1 MSPLPRNQ
9 LAVHANILTHVA
21 LVGIPNSGKTTLFNS
36 LTGMQKKVAN
46 YPGVT
51 VEPTVGYFREDNIT
65 VAVIDL
71 PGIYSLSPK
80 SVDEQVA
87 RGAILGTLPGS
98 PFIDG
103 ILLVLDA
110 TNLERGLFLYSQLA
124 EMQKPMLVALT
135 MIDDVKRRGATL
147 DDIQLEATLGVRVI
161 PIVGTKGL
169 GIEELRTALAQV
181 QRWRMP
187 RTPVSASAG
196 AEERIAWARAVVE
209 QILRNDALDVRT
221 ERIDQLVLH
230 PVWGMLIFCTV
241 MGIIFQAIFTWS
253 APLMD
258 WIDFGFSE
266 LRRWMVGDTI
276 VPPLWLDFL
285 ANGVVAGVGSVL
297 VFAPQIFVLMLLVT
311 ALEDSGYLARAAF
324 LVDRLLGIFGL
335 QGRSFIPL
343 LSSYACA
350 IPGILSARI
359 IPSYA
364 ERMATILVAPLMTC
378 SARLPVYT
386 LLIGAFVP
394 PSMVGGVISLQAL
407 SLAVL
412 YGLAAIIGLLVA
424 WVLRKTVFIS
434 DRTFFFIE
442 FPPYRLPQWRNL
454 LVRSVMRMQ
463 DFIQTAGTIIL
474 AFSMVLWALASF
486 PRSQL
491 APGITV
497 SEYRQQQLEQS
508 YAAQLGRAV
517 APLFAPMHFDWQV
530 TLGIISS
537 FAARETFI
545 SVMGQL
551 TMAGDD
557 PNNTNL
563 RAALRNKMEPAEAF
577 AVIAFYMFA
586 LQCMSTL
593 AVLRRETGSWKWVAF
608 AFFYMFILAYIAAAG
623 TYNIARLFLS

>member
-1 MSPLPRNQ
+1 MHTKTQ
-9 LAVHANILTHVA
+9 AYVA
-21 LVGIPNSGKTTLFNS
+21 LVGVPNSGKTTLFNA
-36 LTGMQKKVAN
+36 LTGLRKKVAN

-51 VEPTVGYFREDNIT
+51 VEPTVGFFQEKNIAI
-65 VAVIDL
+65 AVIDL

-80 SVDEQVA
+80 SIDEQVTRSA
-87 RGAILGTLPGS
+87 LSGALPGIS
-98 PFIDG
+98 SIDG

-110 TNLERGLFLYSQLA
+110 TNLEKGLFLFSQLA
-124 EMQKPMLVALT
+124 EIQKPMLVALT
-135 MIDDVKRRGATL
+135 MIDEVKRRGATL
-147 DDIQLEATLGVRVI
+147 DDIQLEAALGVRVI

-169 GIEELRTALAQV
+169 GMQELRTALAQV
-181 QRWRMP
+181 QRWRQP
-187 RTPVSASAG
+187 RPPLSASAG
-196 AEERIAWARAVVE
+196 AQERIAWARALVE
-209 QILRNDALDVRT
+209 QVVRNDSLDERT
-221 ERIDQLVLH
+221 ERIDRVVLH
-230 PVWGMLIFCTV
+230 PVWGILIFCAV
-241 MGIIFQAIFTWS
+241 MAMIFQAIFTWS

-258 WIDFGFSE
+258 WIDFGFSA
-266 LRRWMVGDTI
+266 LRQWMVGDAMA
-276 VPPLWLDFL
+276 PPIWLDFL

-324 LVDRLLGIFGL
+324 LIDRLLGIFGL

-394 PSMVGGVISLQAL
+394 PIMVGGVISLQGL
-407 SLAVL
+407 TLAVL
-412 YGLAAIIGLLVA
+412 YGMAAIVGLLIA
-424 WVLRKTVFIS
+424 WVLRKTVFLS
-434 DRTFFFIE
+434 DRTIFFIE

-474 AFSMVLWALASF
+474 AISIVLWALASF
-486 PRSQL
+486 PRSQ
-491 APGITV
+491 ATTGITV
-497 SEYRQQQLEQS
+497 AEYRRQQLEQS
-508 YAAQLGRAV
+508 YAAQLGRVV

-557 PNNTNL
+557 PNNSNL
-563 RAALRNKMEPAEAF
+563 RAALRNQMEPAVAF

-608 AFFYMFILAYIAAAG
+608 AFFYMFILAYIAAIG

>member
-1 MSPLPRNQ
+1 MHTKTQ
-9 LAVHANILTHVA
+9 AYVA
-21 LVGIPNSGKTTLFNS
+21 LVGVPNSGKTTLFNA
-36 LTGMQKKVAN
+36 LTGLRKKVAN

-51 VEPTVGYFREDNIT
+51 VEPTVGFFQEKNIAI
-65 VAVIDL
+65 AVIDL

-80 SVDEQVA
+80 SIDEQVTRSA
-87 RGAILGTLPGS
+87 LSGALPGIS
-98 PFIDG
+98 SIDG

-110 TNLERGLFLYSQLA
+110 TNLEKGLFLFSQLA
-124 EMQKPMLVALT
+124 EIQKPMLVALT
-135 MIDDVKRRGATL
+135 MIDEVKRRGATL
-147 DDIQLEATLGVRVI
+147 DDIQLEAALGVRVI

-169 GIEELRTALAQV
+169 GMQELRTALAQV
-181 QRWRMP
+181 QRWRQP
-187 RTPVSASAG
+187 RPPLSASAG
-196 AEERIAWARAVVE
+196 AQERIAWARALVE
-209 QILRNDALDVRT
+209 KIVRNDSLDERT
-221 ERIDQLVLH
+221 ERIDRVVLH
-230 PVWGMLIFCTV
+230 PVWGILIFCAV
-241 MGIIFQAIFTWS
+241 MAMIFQAIFTWS
-253 APLMD
+253 VPLMD
-258 WIDFGFSE
+258 WIDFGFSA
-266 LRRWMVGDTI
+266 LRQWMVGDAMA
-276 VPPLWLDFL
+276 PPIWLDFL

-324 LVDRLLGIFGL
+324 LIDRLLGIFGL

-394 PSMVGGVISLQAL
+394 PIMVGGVISLQGL
-407 SLAVL
+407 TLAVL
-412 YGLAAIIGLLVA
+412 YGMAAIVGLLIA
-424 WVLRKTVFIS
+424 WVLRKTIFLS
-434 DRTFFFIE
+434 DRTIFFIE

-474 AFSMVLWALASF
+474 AISIVLWALASF
-486 PRSQL
+486 PRSQ
-491 APGITV
+491 ATPGITV
-497 SEYRQQQLEQS
+497 AEYRRQQLEQS

-557 PNNTNL
+557 PNNSNL
-563 RAALRNKMEPAEAF
+563 RAALRNQMEPAVAF

-608 AFFYMFILAYIAAAG
+608 AFFYMFILAYIAAVG

>member
-1 MSPLPRNQ
+1 MHTKTQ
-9 LAVHANILTHVA
+9 AYVA
-21 LVGIPNSGKTTLFNS
+21 LVGVPNSGKTTLFNA
-36 LTGMQKKVAN
+36 LTGLRKKVAN

-51 VEPTVGYFREDNIT
+51 VEPTVGFFQEKNIT
-65 VAVIDL
+65 IAVIDL

-80 SVDEQVA
+80 SVDEQVTRSA
-87 RGAILGTLPGS
+87 LSGALPGIS
-98 PFIDG
+98 SIDG

-110 TNLERGLFLYSQLA
+110 TNLEKGLFLFSQLA
-124 EMQKPMLVALT
+124 EIQKPMLVALT
-135 MIDDVKRRGATL
+135 MIDEVKRRGATL
-147 DDIQLEATLGVRVI
+147 DDIQLEAALGVRVI

-169 GIEELRTALAQV
+169 GMQELRTALAEV
-181 QRWRMP
+181 QRWRRP
-187 RTPVSASAG
+187 RPPLSVSAG
-196 AEERIAWARAVVE
+196 AQERIAWARALVE
-209 QILRNDALDVRT
+209 QIVRNDSLDERT
-221 ERIDQLVLH
+221 ERIDRVVLH
-230 PVWGMLIFCTV
+230 PVWGILIFCAV
-241 MGIIFQAIFTWS
+241 MAMIFQAIFTWS

-258 WIDFGFSE
+258 WIDFGFSA
-266 LRRWMVGDTI
+266 LRQWMVGDAMA
-276 VPPLWLDFL
+276 PPIWLDFL

-324 LVDRLLGIFGL
+324 LIDRLLGIFGL

-394 PSMVGGVISLQAL
+394 PIMVGGVISLQGL
-407 SLAVL
+407 TLAVL
-412 YGLAAIIGLLVA
+412 YGMAAIVGLLIA
-424 WVLRKTVFIS
+424 WVLRKTVFLS
-434 DRTFFFIE
+434 DRTIFFIE

-474 AFSMVLWALASF
+474 AISIVLWALASF
-486 PRSQL
+486 PRSQA
-491 APGITV
+491 APGTTV
-497 SEYRQQQLEQS
+497 AEYRRQQLEQS
-508 YAAQLGRAV
+508 YAAQLGRVV

-557 PNNTNL
+557 PNNSNL
-563 RAALRNKMEPAEAF
+563 RAALRNQMKPAVAF

-608 AFFYMFILAYIAAAG
+608 AFFYMFILAYIAAIG

>member
-1 MSPLPRNQ
+1 MHTKTQ
-9 LAVHANILTHVA
+9 AYVA
-21 LVGIPNSGKTTLFNS
+21 LVGVPNSGKTTLFNS
-36 LTGMQKKVAN
+36 LTGLRKKVAN

-51 VEPTVGYFREDNIT
+51 VEPTVGFFQEKNIAI
-65 VAVIDL
+65 AVIDL

-80 SVDEQVA
+80 SIDEQVTRSA
-87 RGAILGTLPGS
+87 LSGALPGIS
-98 PFIDG
+98 SIDG

-110 TNLERGLFLYSQLA
+110 TNLEKGLFLFSQLA
-124 EMQKPMLVALT
+124 EIQKPMLVALT
-135 MIDDVKRRGATL
+135 MIDEVKRRGATL
-147 DDIQLEATLGVRVI
+147 DDIQLEAALGVRVI

-169 GIEELRTALAQV
+169 GMQELRTALAQV
-181 QRWRMP
+181 QRWRQP
-187 RTPVSASAG
+187 RPPLSVSAG
-196 AEERIAWARAVVE
+196 AQERIAWARALVE
-209 QILRNDALDVRT
+209 QVVRNDSLDERT
-221 ERIDQLVLH
+221 ERIDRVVLH
-230 PVWGMLIFCTV
+230 PVWGILIFCAV
-241 MGIIFQAIFTWS
+241 MAMIFQAIFTWS

-258 WIDFGFSE
+258 WIDFGFSA
-266 LRRWMVGDTI
+266 LRQWMVGDAMA
-276 VPPLWLDFL
+276 PPIWLDFL

-324 LVDRLLGIFGL
+324 LIDRLLGIFGL

-394 PSMVGGVISLQAL
+394 PIMVGGVISLQGL
-407 SLAVL
+407 TLAVL
-412 YGLAAIIGLLVA
+412 YGMAAIVGLLIA
-424 WVLRKTVFIS
+424 WVLRKTVFLS
-434 DRTFFFIE
+434 DRTIFFIE

-474 AFSMVLWALASF
+474 AISIVLWALASF
-486 PRSQL
+486 PRSQ
-491 APGITV
+491 ATPGITV
-497 SEYRQQQLEQS
+497 AEYRRQQLEQS
-508 YAAQLGRAV
+508 YAAQLGRVV

-557 PNNTNL
+557 PNNSNL
-563 RAALRNKMEPAEAF
+563 RAALRNQMEPAVAF

-608 AFFYMFILAYIAAAG
+608 AFFYMFILAYIAAIG

>member
-1 MSPLPRNQ
+1 
-9 LAVHANILTHVA
+9 
-21 LVGIPNSGKTTLFNS
+21 
-36 LTGMQKKVAN
+36 
-46 YPGVT
+46 
-51 VEPTVGYFREDNIT
+51 
-65 VAVIDL
+65 
-71 PGIYSLSPK
+71 
-80 SVDEQVA
+80 
-87 RGAILGTLPGS
+87 
-98 PFIDG
+98 
-103 ILLVLDA
+103 
-110 TNLERGLFLYSQLA
+110 
-124 EMQKPMLVALT
+124 
-135 MIDDVKRRGATL
+135 
-147 DDIQLEATLGVRVI
+147 
-161 PIVGTKGL
+161 
-169 GIEELRTALAQV
+169 
-181 QRWRMP
+181 
-187 RTPVSASAG
+187 
-196 AEERIAWARAVVE
+196 
-209 QILRNDALDVRT
+209 
-221 ERIDQLVLH
+221 
-230 PVWGMLIFCTV
+230 
-241 MGIIFQAIFTWS
+241 
-253 APLMD
+253 
-258 WIDFGFSE
+258 
-266 LRRWMVGDTI
+266 
-276 VPPLWLDFL
+276 
-285 ANGVVAGVGSVL
+285 
-297 VFAPQIFVLMLLVT
+297 MLLVT

-324 LVDRLLGIFGL
+324 LIDRLLGIFGL

-394 PSMVGGVISLQAL
+394 PIMVGGVISLQGL
-407 SLAVL
+407 TLAVL
-412 YGLAAIIGLLVA
+412 YGMAAIVGLLIA
-424 WVLRKTVFIS
+424 WVLRKTVFLS
-434 DRTFFFIE
+434 DRTIFFIE

-474 AFSMVLWALASF
+474 AISIVLWALASF
-486 PRSQL
+486 PRSQ
-491 APGITV
+491 ATPGITV
-497 SEYRQQQLEQS
+497 AEYRRQQLEQS
-508 YAAQLGRAV
+508 YAAQLGRVV

-557 PNNTNL
+557 PNNSNL
-563 RAALRNKMEPAEAF
+563 RAALRNQMEPAVAF

-608 AFFYMFILAYIAAAG
+608 AFFYMFILAYIAAIG

>member
-1 MSPLPRNQ
+1 MHTKTQ
-9 LAVHANILTHVA
+9 AYVA
-21 LVGIPNSGKTTLFNS
+21 LVGVPNSGKTTLFNS
-36 LTGMQKKVAN
+36 LTGLRKKVAN

-51 VEPTVGYFREDNIT
+51 VEPTVGFFQEKNIAI
-65 VAVIDL
+65 AVIDL

-80 SVDEQVA
+80 SIDEQVTRSA
-87 RGAILGTLPGS
+87 LSGALPGIS
-98 PFIDG
+98 SIDG

-110 TNLERGLFLYSQLA
+110 TNLEKGLFLFSQLA
-124 EMQKPMLVALT
+124 EIQKPMLVALT
-135 MIDDVKRRGATL
+135 MIDEVKRRGATL
-147 DDIQLEATLGVRVI
+147 DDIQLEAALGVRVI

-169 GIEELRTALAQV
+169 GMQELRTALAQV
-181 QRWRMP
+181 QRWRQP
-187 RTPVSASAG
+187 RPPLSVSAG
-196 AEERIAWARAVVE
+196 AQERIAWARALVE
-209 QILRNDALDVRT
+209 QIVRNDSLDERT
-221 ERIDQLVLH
+221 ERIDRVVLH
-230 PVWGMLIFCTV
+230 PVWGILIFCAV
-241 MGIIFQAIFTWS
+241 MAMIFQAIFTWS

-258 WIDFGFSE
+258 WIDFGFSA
-266 LRRWMVGDTI
+266 LRQWMVGDAMA
-276 VPPLWLDFL
+276 PPIWLDFL

-324 LVDRLLGIFGL
+324 LIDRLLGIFGL

-394 PSMVGGVISLQAL
+394 PIMVGGVISLQGL
-407 SLAVL
+407 TLAVL
-412 YGLAAIIGLLVA
+412 YGMAAIVGLLIA
-424 WVLRKTVFIS
+424 WVLRKTVFLS
-434 DRTFFFIE
+434 DRTIFFIE

-474 AFSMVLWALASF
+474 AISIVLWALASF
-486 PRSQL
+486 PRSQ
-491 APGITV
+491 ATPGITV
-497 SEYRQQQLEQS
+497 AEYRRQQLEQS
-508 YAAQLGRAV
+508 YAAQLGRVV

-557 PNNTNL
+557 PNNSNL
-563 RAALRNKMEPAEAF
+563 RAALRNQMEPAVAF

-608 AFFYMFILAYIAAAG
+608 AFFYMFILAYIAAIG